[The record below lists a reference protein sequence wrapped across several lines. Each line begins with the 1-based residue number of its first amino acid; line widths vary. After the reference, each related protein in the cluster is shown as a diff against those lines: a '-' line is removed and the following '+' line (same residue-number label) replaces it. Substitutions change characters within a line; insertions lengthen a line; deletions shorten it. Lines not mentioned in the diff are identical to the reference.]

1 MNKTY
6 RIVWNAAI
14 GLFQV
19 VSEFAKSGGKS
30 KSNKAL
36 KLGALLVSGALASPA
51 AMAGLPTG
59 GTVVGGNGNIS
70 QNGSTMTINQSSN
83 KMAINWQDFSIGQ
96 GKTVQFNQPSA
107 NAAALNRVLG
117 PNVSVIQGALRANGQ
132 VFLVNPNGVL
142 FSPTAQVDV
151 GSIVASTLNISTD
164 DFMAG
169 RYNFSGDSAG
179 KIVNQGSINAAEG
192 GTVALIAAKIINE
205 GSITAHRGNVLLG
218 SGSKVTLDL
227 GGPATLEVE
236 EGALE
241 ALIEN
246 GGAIRADAGN
256 ILLTAYAAE
265 TLTSTVINTTGL
277 IEARSLDIGE
287 DGIVT
292 LLGEQGNVQVAGT
305 IDVSSDVAKGGKAVV
320 TGDEVNINTGANIDA
335 TGATGGGEIYVGGG
349 WQGKD
354 PAIKQATKTTIQ
366 EGAVMDASATVKGD
380 GGTVVAWSD
389 ITKADSITRVDGD
402 LKAKGGAEGGDGGRI
417 ETSGAKLAVSKGAD
431 ASAQNG
437 KGGKWLL
444 DPDTVNVTSGADT
457 GGLVDGKMP
466 SSTGEPHVV
475 RHGALDAALENGTDV
490 EIQAGRYITW
500 HDDYSVDV
508 HVNGAEL
515 KLSVDGTD
523 IDTGEGI
530 YLQGNITAGKDGGK
544 LDIVMDGNVYLGRDA
559 NIELN
564 SNGGDVL
571 FGAYVDSRID
581 ATVEQAGT
589 LKITAGNGEVTFSD
603 MVGGTNALDALYVT
617 TTADGKTYINGSV
630 VRTHNEQVY
639 DSPVELGTVN
649 FENSGF
655 EEGLAGWTVTDGR
668 FITGQ
673 TTVDGHT
680 SPVDETY
687 PNENANQR
695 DETALSG
702 TYLFKHGLV
711 VGTEVDADGNHH
723 ASGNALSMSGSGNC
737 ATGYCVVRG
746 GYVVSDSTIA
756 LAKGETVSFDWSA
769 AAGGDAYD
777 VFGYLLNVKTGE
789 AQVILNDTGTTANE
803 AIPWDTATVTADKAG
818 VYKFVFVSGSY
829 DLTGGKFLGADLRI
843 DNVAA
848 SSGPKAVEGSSITF
862 KQGIDTTDNDFT
874 FKVDEIELGGT
885 VEGTGKIAFETL
897 AEGHGISVGGDQYQ
911 GNNPPVLHLSNGT
924 LNALA
929 DGFESVRIGDDGM
942 TGDISIDAPT
952 VIKDDLLINAGTGN
966 IDINA
971 ELEVKN
977 DSPSSDPAPVI
988 VLKTTKDDANN
999 PDGGNVR
1006 QTDEGVIKAAGLAML
1021 GDGATYKL
1029 DDADN
1034 QVDVIASETGSV
1046 TFGGDTVEVGVVTTK
1061 AGDSY
1066 EGMNNET
1073 DTTLIADNLNITKD
1087 IKTKNPAVGE
1097 LTIKQKTPGRDIVLG
1112 GFNPNPMLGDSLDLT
1127 QPQLDKIGTFKKVNV
1142 GDEEAG
1148 VVSVHTD
1155 GATLTNND
1163 LAVKTGDEFYVGG
1176 HLNVGDKTLS
1186 VEAPK
1191 GSQDDRRGKI
1201 TAGQL
1206 ALKGEGDFDL
1216 GDGKN
1221 PHAVGVIAADVGSL
1235 NFYNGSTPLEV
1246 GTIGDI
1252 EGITSLDGINLQ
1264 TTGDLSIEE
1273 QVSSGGPI
1281 SIKTGGDLAIGEG
1294 ITSKDG
1300 DGEKDIIT
1308 LEVAGKA
1315 TQDTDGV
1322 LNAAGLALLGNDY
1335 DLTNP
1340 ANSVNIIASDAGKV
1354 AFANEG
1360 DLTVGV
1366 LEATLADGSKQTVTG
1381 VDNTGDVSITTDANL
1396 EIQEKLIT
1404 DGNVFLHVD
1413 GTATQDAETGQI
1425 EAAGLG
1431 LTGGNFELANLSNL
1445 VGNFASE
1452 AGDVH
1457 FVNSDDLTVGVLTE
1471 KKADGTDKQTLTG
1484 VNNTGELELITTEGD
1499 IELTEDVHTA
1509 STSKNAIVMNAG
1521 RDAAAGDIDGGNV
1534 KHAAGE
1540 VSTGEGG
1547 RTVIYTG
1554 GLEESTGL
1562 VDVVGEGSGNFR
1574 YNSDEEQSNFGKA
1587 LGNSGIYAV
1596 YREQPTL
1603 LVSTNANTT
1612 TRKVYDGKA
1621 DFDGGG
1627 FAGYDVDVS
1636 GLFNGDTKAML
1647 GNPEYWVESP
1657 APGEYLITIAGLK
1670 ALGYAIESDPNNANL
1685 TIVPAVDYEAARHS
1699 LALDNEYS
1707 VDRSNTHL
1715 PTPGLLGE
1723 QEAALQSQGTVN
1735 GGLLFVEQAEGAAE
1749 QGVPATT
1756 AQAAQH
1762 AQGADQAQGVTDAR
1776 AEQALV
1782 AEAAGE
1788 QGESADEVDGTHC
1801 ADGGVSGEGQCAAYP
1816 PQTVFVVR
1824 GGVRVPVQ
1832 ANL

>member
-30 KSNKAL
+30 KTNKAL

-59 GTVVGGNGNIS
+59 GDIVGGAGNIS
-70 QNGSTMTINQSSN
+70 QNGTNMTINQN
-83 KMAINWQDFSIGQ
+83 TGKMAINWQDFSIGQ
-96 GKTVQFNQPSA
+96 GNTVQFIQPGSSA
-107 NAAALNRVLG
+107 VALNRVLG

-151 GSIVASTLNISTD
+151 GSLVASTLNITTE

-192 GTVALIAAKIINE
+192 GTVALIAAKIIND
-205 GSITAHRGNVLLG
+205 GSITANRGNVLMG
-218 SGSKVTLDL
+218 AGSKVTLDL

-256 ILLTAYAAE
+256 IFLTAYAAE
-265 TLTSTVINTTGL
+265 TLTSTVINTTGI

-287 DGIVT
+287 DGVVT

-366 EGAVMDASATVKGD
+366 EGAVMDASATVNGD

-389 ITKADSITRVDGD
+389 TSKADSITRVDGD

-431 ASAQNG
+431 ASAEKG

-444 DPDTVNVTSGADT
+444 DPTTVNVTSGDET
-457 GGLVDGKMP
+457 GGLDGGKIP
-466 SSTGEPHVV
+466 NNPNEPHVV

-500 HDDYSVDV
+500 HDDYSVKVND
-508 HVNGAEL
+508 NGAEL

-530 YLQGNITAGKDGGK
+530 YLQGNITAGESGGK
-544 LDIVMDGNVYLGRDA
+544 LDIHMDGNVYLGKDA
-559 NIELN
+559 IVELN

-581 ATVEQAGT
+581 ATKEQAGT
-589 LKITAGNGEVTFSD
+589 LKITAGNGQVTFSD

-649 FENSGF
+649 FINPGF
-655 EEGLAGWTVTDGR
+655 EEGLTGWTVTDGR
-668 FITGQ
+668 FITGE
-673 TTVDGHT
+673 TKVDGYT
-680 SPVDETY
+680 SPEDDTY
-687 PNENANQR
+687 PSSNGTQG
-695 DETALSG
+695 DKTSTSG

-723 ASGNALSMSGSGNC
+723 SAGNALSMSGSGNC
-737 ATGYCVVRG
+737 IAGYCVVRG
-746 GYVVSDSTIA
+746 GYVVSESTIA

-777 VFGYLLNVKTGE
+777 VFGFLLNVKTGE
-789 AQVILNDTGTTANE
+789 AQIILNDTGTTANQ
-803 AIPWDTATVTADKAG
+803 AIPWRTTEVAADKAG

-874 FKVDEIELGGT
+874 FKADKIDLGGT
-885 VEGTGKIAFETL
+885 VKGTGKVAFETL
-897 AEGHGISVGGDQYQ
+897 TDGHDISVGGSGDDLKTLYLE
-911 GNNPPVLHLSNGT
+911 PGT
-924 LNALA
+924 LGTLK
-929 DGFESVRIGDDGM
+929 DGFESVRIGDDDM
-942 TGDISIDAPT
+942 TGNISIDAET
-952 VIKDDLLINAGTGN
+952 HIKDDLYIHAGTGN

-971 ELEVKN
+971 ELKVEN
-977 DSPSSDPAPVI
+977 DDPNTNGDPDPVI
-988 VLKTTKDDANN
+988 VLKTTKDDAN

-1021 GDGATYKL
+1021 GEGATYNL
-1029 DDADN
+1029 ADADN
-1034 QVDVIASETGSV
+1034 QVGEIASKTGSV
-1046 TFGGDTVEVGVVTTK
+1046 TFGGDDVKVGVVTPRT
-1061 AGDSY
+1061 GDSY
-1066 EGMNNET
+1066 AGMDNET
-1073 DTTLIADNLNITKD
+1073 DTTLIADNLEITQGITTESPD
-1087 IKTKNPAVGE
+1087 GE
-1097 LTIKQKTPGRDIVLG
+1097 LTIKQKTKDRGIVLG
-1112 GFNPNPMLGDSLDLT
+1112 GQLPT
-1127 QPQLDKIGTFKKVNV
+1127 QEGYLALSQPELDKIGNFKKVNV
-1142 GDEEAG
+1142 GDEDAG
-1148 VVSVHTD
+1148 EVSVHTD
-1155 GATLTNND
+1155 GAKLTNND

-1206 ALKGEGDFDL
+1206 ALKGSGDFDL

-1221 PHAVGVIAADVGSL
+1221 PHNVGVIAADVGSL
-1235 NFYNGSTPLEV
+1235 NFYNGSPLLKV
-1246 GTIGDI
+1246 GTVDGV
-1252 EGITSLDGINLQ
+1252 EGITTDEGVKLQ
-1264 TTGDLSIEE
+1264 TTGKLTVDDE
-1273 QVSSGGPI
+1273 VNSGGPVN
-1281 SIKTGGDLAIGEG
+1281 IKTGGDLAINQG
-1294 ITSKDG
+1294 ITSEDEN
-1300 DGEKDIIT
+1300 GEKDIIT
-1308 LEVAGKA
+1308 LDVAGEA
-1315 TQDTDGV
+1315 TQSAEGV
-1322 LNAAGLALLGNDY
+1322 LTAKGLALLGNDY

-1340 ANSVNIIASDAGKV
+1340 ANSVNIIASEAGKV
-1354 AFANEG
+1354 AFANQG
-1360 DLTVGV
+1360 NLTVGV

-1381 VDNTGDVSITTDANL
+1381 VDNIGDVSITTGANL
-1396 EIQEKLIT
+1396 EIQEKLKT
-1404 DGNVFLHVD
+1404 AENVFLHVD
-1413 GTATQDAETGQI
+1413 GTATQDAEKGQI
-1425 EAAGLG
+1425 VAAGLG
-1431 LTGGNFELANLSNL
+1431 LTGGNFELANLGNL
-1445 VGNFASE
+1445 VGDFASE
-1452 AGDVH
+1452 ASDVE
-1457 FVNSDDLTVGVLTE
+1457 FVNSGALTVGELTDTAIN
-1471 KKADGTDKQTLTG
+1471 KTLTG
-1484 VNNTGELELITTEGD
+1484 VDNTGELVLITAEGD
-1499 IELTEDVHTA
+1499 IKLTQNVHTD
-1509 STSKNAIVMNAG
+1509 STSENAIVINAG
-1521 RDAAAGDIDGGNV
+1521 RDAEAGDIDGGSV
-1534 KHAAGE
+1534 SATSGVTVTAG
-1540 VSTGEGG
+1540 VPEGPEG

-1612 TRKVYDGKA
+1612 TRKIYDGKA

-1707 VDRSNTHL
+1707 VDRSDTHL
-1715 PTPGLLGE
+1715 PAPRLLG
-1723 QEAALQSQGTVN
+1723 QQDAALQSQGTVN
-1735 GGLLFVEQAEGAAE
+1735 GGLLFVEQTDDAAGQGVAATTDPAAQQAAGAE
-1749 QGVPATT
+1749 Q
-1756 AQAAQH
+1756 
-1762 AQGADQAQGVTDAR
+1762 AQGAAGAG
-1776 AEQALV
+1776 AEQTLV
-1782 AEAAGE
+1782 AEAGGE
-1788 QGESADEVDGTHC
+1788 QGESVDEVDGTHC

-1824 GGVRVPVQ
+1824 GGVRVPAE